1 MKKKK
6 LLSLA
11 LALIMCLGLTV
22 PAFAASSDDY
32 SANGYTDPTAENVNF
47 SVAPIGVAKI
57 RWVIPDWG
65 TREYTAYVFDQ
76 NCTVTRKDG
85 VPLALVNVFDHT
97 YGFEALGR
105 INSSSWWPY
114 QWIESAT
121 LSADIDNGMLFQFA
135 PDSTSEDTENWS
147 PFMISKKSIDLFPI
161 EYTGGMEDFLLTGTV
176 LEYRPLSIQPSVPT
190 VGGFTDVKTG
200 DYFAE
205 PVLWAVEKKI
215 TAGTSKTTFSP
226 NENCSVAQIL
236 TFLWRANGSPEPT
249 TANPFSDVKSG
260 DYYVDAA
267 AWAYEK
273 GLVSGT
279 TFGGNTPCTRSMA
292 VTYMWKAAGSPSA
305 EAASFAD
312 VSAVADYAQ
321 AVAWAVERGVTAG
334 TSATTFSPDSVCTRG
349 QIVTFLYRAFAN

>member
-215 TAGTSKTTFSP
+215 TTGTSATTFAP
-226 NENCSVAQIL
+226 NATCTQSQIL
-236 TFLWRANGSPEPT
+236 TFLWRAKGEPKPT
-249 TANPFSDVKSG
+249 GT
-260 DYYVDAA
+260 
-267 AWAYEK
+267 
-273 GLVSGT
+273 VSGT
-279 TFGGNTPCTRSMA
+279 QYYATAAQWAKEQGLTDNFSAEADCTRAMV
-292 VTYMWKAAGSPSA
+292 VTYLWKLAGSPKTGTSN
-305 EAASFAD
+305 FTD
-312 VSAVADYAQ
+312 VSANADYAQ
-321 AVAWAVERGVTAG
+321 AVAWAVEQGIIGG
-334 TSATTFSPDSVCTRG
+334 TGNGQFSPNSTCTRG

>member
-215 TAGTSKTTFSP
+215 TTGTSATTFAP
-226 NENCSVAQIL
+226 NATCTQSQIL
-236 TFLWRANGSPEPT
+236 TFLWRAKGEPKPT
-249 TANPFSDVKSG
+249 GT
-260 DYYVDAA
+260 
-267 AWAYEK
+267 
-273 GLVSGT
+273 VSGT
-279 TFGGNTPCTRSMA
+279 QYYATAAQWAKEQGLTDNFSAEADCTRAMV
-292 VTYMWKAAGSPSA
+292 VTYLWKLAGSPKTGTSDFTDIPA
-305 EAASFAD
+305 N
-312 VSAVADYAQ
+312 ADYAQ
-321 AVAWAVERGVTAG
+321 AVAWAVEQGITSG
-334 TSATTFSPDSVCTRG
+334 TGNGRFSPNSTCTRG

>member
-215 TAGTSKTTFSP
+215 TAGTSATTFAP
-226 NENCSVAQIL
+226 NATCTQSQIL
-236 TFLWRANGSPEPT
+236 TFLWRAKGEPKPT
-249 TANPFSDVKSG
+249 GTM
-260 DYYVDAA
+260 
-267 AWAYEK
+267 
-273 GLVSGT
+273 SGT
-279 TFGGNTPCTRSMA
+279 QYYATAAQWAKEQGLTDNFSAEADCTRAMV
-292 VTYMWKAAGSPSA
+292 VTYLWKLAGSPKTGTSDFTDIPA
-305 EAASFAD
+305 N
-312 VSAVADYAQ
+312 ADYAQ
-321 AVAWAVERGVTAG
+321 AVAWAVEQGITSG
-334 TSATTFSPDSVCTRG
+334 TGGNSFSPDAVCSRA
-349 QIVTFLYRAFAN
+349 QAVTFLYRNAMK